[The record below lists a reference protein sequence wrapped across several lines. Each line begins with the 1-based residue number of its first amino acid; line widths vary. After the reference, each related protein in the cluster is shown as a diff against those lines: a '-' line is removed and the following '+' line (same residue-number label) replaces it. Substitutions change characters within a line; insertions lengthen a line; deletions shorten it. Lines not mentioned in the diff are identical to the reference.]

1 MHMSRRSMSVVALMS
16 VAAMG
21 LTACSGSGAKTDSTA
36 SSSASA
42 DKGATIT
49 YLHRLP
55 DGEGMT
61 KISTLAEQWNKE
73 HPDTQVQAVKFDG
86 KANEM
91 IKKLETDVKAGSGPC
106 LAQIGYGELPE
117 MFTKGLLEDVTEYA
131 NQYKTNYSAGAF
143 SQVGVGGKYFGLPQD
158 TGPLVYYYNKA
169 EFDKLG
175 IKVPTNLDEF
185 KAAAKTA
192 AAKGKYISAFET
204 DEAQY
209 GLSAQAAAAGG
220 VWYKAA
226 NDKWTVKIDD
236 ASAKTVA
243 DFWQSMLDDKTTFV
257 TERWGDSFTKA
268 LTDKTLIGTIGAAWE
283 APLISGDLAKTD
295 NKGEWAVAQL
305 PDFGKG
311 ALTGPDGGSGVAV
324 MKGCANPKGAME
336 FNNWLNTQVDALVSQ
351 GLVVATTT
359 GTMKTP
365 DSIKEFYGG
374 QDVFAELSKAN
385 ANLAPDFPYIP
396 FFSSVGAP
404 MTKAATAAGDGSG
417 KVIDIFK
424 AAQEQSVKSLKDG
437 NLPVAE

>member
-61 KISTLAEQWNKE
+61 KVSSLVEQWNKE

-106 LAQIGYGELPE
+106 LAQLGYAEVPE
-117 MFTKGLLEDVTEYA
+117 MFTKGLLEDVTQYA
-131 NQYKTNYSAGAF
+131 TQYKSNYSGAF
-143 SQVGVGGKYFGLPQD
+143 SQMGVGGKYFGLPQD

-169 EFDKLG
+169 EFEKLG
-175 IKVPTNLDEF
+175 IKVPTNLEEF

-204 DEAQY
+204 DEAQF

-220 VWYKAA
+220 VW
-226 NDKWTVKIDD
+226 
-236 ASAKTVA
+236 
-243 DFWQSMLDDKTTFV
+243 
-257 TERWGDSFTKA
+257 
-268 LTDKTLIGTIGAAWE
+268 
-283 APLISGDLAKTD
+283 
-295 NKGEWAVAQL
+295 
-305 PDFGKG
+305 
-311 ALTGPDGGSGVAV
+311 
-324 MKGCANPKGAME
+324 
-336 FNNWLNTQVDALVSQ
+336 
-351 GLVVATTT
+351 
-359 GTMKTP
+359 
-365 DSIKEFYGG
+365 
-374 QDVFAELSKAN
+374 
-385 ANLAPDFPYIP
+385 
-396 FFSSVGAP
+396 
-404 MTKAATAAGDGSG
+404 
-417 KVIDIFK
+417 
-424 AAQEQSVKSLKDG
+424 
-437 NLPVAE
+437 